1 MFTQC
6 RGCGEIFKM
15 SVDDLVTASAMV
27 RCSSCGTVFNAL
39 ESLSDYKPQHNSDL
53 MLHENDNSPPLLTHD
68 FKESILK
75 AHLPQKPQVV
85 AVQEDEMTSKPT
97 PPEKITAL
105 EQTPNPKQ
113 EEIEEIIFDASP
125 DFVDQANHSKN
136 KKSSFLWVI
145 FTLIG
150 LGGLSWQASVAVQN
164 GSLKIPEGKLKDQIC
179 LQIPCYSA
187 VKQSTVNNIA
197 LVSRNIRQHPGR
209 DNALIIT
216 MGIINSDS
224 SVQIFP
230 ALQVKMSNLDG
241 QTVAMRRFLPR
252 EYVDAETI
260 EVGMMPNTL
269 IPITLELQ
277 SPGKNAV
284 TFEVGFSP
292 TYGEE

>member
-6 RGCGEIFKM
+6 RGCGEIFKV

-53 MLHENDNSPPLLTHD
+53 ILHENDNSPPLLTHE
-68 FKESILK
+68 FKQSILQESSS
-75 AHLPQKPQVV
+75 QKPSVS
-85 AVQEDEMTSKPT
+85 AIEKQET
-97 PPEKITAL
+97 PEKEVPLAPEKMTAI
-105 EQTPNPKQ
+105 
-113 EEIEEIIFDASP
+113 EISDTKTEDDSVLDVSP
-125 DFVDQANHSKN
+125 EFVADLGHSKN
-136 KKSSFLWVI
+136 KKSSFLWIV

-150 LGGLSWQASVAVQN
+150 LGGLTWQASVAVQN
-164 GSLKIPEGKLKDQIC
+164 GSLIVPEGELKEQLCKHIS
-179 LQIPCYSA
+179 CYSA
-187 VKQSTVNNIA
+187 IKQNKVSNIA

-209 DNALIIT
+209 DKALIIT

-224 SVQIFP
+224 SVQNFP

-252 EYVDAETI
+252 EYIDAETI
-260 EVGMMPNTL
+260 GVGMMPNTL

-292 TYGEE
+292 TYGEN